1 MAISCINKIYQINFF
16 LAIKES
22 LVMTLELRSSILHL
36 NQLLNILLSLRN
48 TTHSSQNYISSLG
61 TELMCEIIN

>member
-1 MAISCINKIYQINFF
+1 
-16 LAIKES
+16 
-22 LVMTLELRSSILHL
+22 MTLELRSSILHL